1 MLGSRRFF
9 EFLALHSALSQIH
22 NQIADHTRQGFER
35 FFEQVGVFRGQ
46 RNADLRP
53 HKFVSTSHEPLVLL
67 TELLIA
73 AALESFGNI
82 YMIEFPARSIW
93 PLSAKSF

>member
-53 HKFVSTSHEPLVLL
+53 HKFVSTSHEPLVYKE
-67 TELLIA
+67 TD
-73 AALESFGNI
+73 
-82 YMIEFPARSIW
+82 
-93 PLSAKSF
+93 